1 MMNNEIF
8 EKTVQ
13 NVRKHIKLVITKR
26 RRKYLVSEPKNKVFY
41 RKLIAT
47 EMRNFQILINEP
59 VYLG

>member
-1 MMNNEIF
+1 MNNEVF

-26 RRKYLVSEPKNKVFY
+26 RRKYLVSEPKNNKVFY